1 MNQLAIKTNL
11 SPGLE
16 KAIRGQK
23 LTLGLSNGA
32 ELYFAER
39 WTLPA
44 NLSPEIIDEA
54 KALIQ
59 SAELE
64 NEPAPE
70 KIKAKWLASL
80 GTLCAGKATVSEI
93 QSQLVAYASMIDH
106 PETAFTKT
114 TLDKAARNFKWFP
127 SYAELTDFLD
137 AETSTL
143 RNNLARLRHVANA
156 KPNQRKAGE
165 YDAPTE
171 TQAERKSHAK
181 TVMEDLKRKMGE
193 NVQNSVINGDKVPLC
208 DDDLLRKNNE

>member
-16 KAIRGQK
+16 NAIQGRIV
-23 LTLGLSNGA
+23 TTGLSSDA
-32 ELYFAER
+32 ELDFAER

-44 NLSPEIIDEA
+44 NLSPEIIAEA

-93 QSQLVAYASMIDH
+93 QSQLVAYASMVDY

-127 SYAELTDFLD
+127 SYAELTEFLD

-143 RNNLARLRHVANA
+143 RNNLSRLRQVANA
-156 KPNQRKAGE
+156 KPNQKKAGE
-165 YDAPTE
+165 YNAPTE
-171 TQAERKSHAK
+171 TQAERKSHAAA
-181 TVMEDLKRKMGE
+181 VMEDLKRKMAE
-193 NVQNSVINGDKVPLC
+193 NENEKEKNGDL
-208 DDDLLRKNNE
+208 